1 MASFLIVDDQAN
13 VRTAVQQLL
22 LSCNQT
28 DLNIDQQSNGA
39 DALRKL
45 QAKRYDLLIA
55 DTVMP
60 GMNGYELIKAVRGDE
75 NLKSLR
81 VILML
86 DVGAGK
92 KEVQDAVALG
102 ISGFVIKPFKQDQ
115 LLMQVRKIME
125 WAD

>member
-1 MASFLIVDDQAN
+1 MASILIVDDQAN